1 MGALALRGMPFSSSA
16 GIPVLILGDEQA
28 GQVFG
33 RGFHVQHCAS
43 PEGLSEALATGAFE
57 AVLWVHRDEHGLQRV
72 AAWPQLAQVAA
83 ELAVVVAAHQPSLK
97 DSLRLV
103 QLGVEDV
110 LPLPVSPSGWTGI
123 ARAVAL
129 SVARKRLGELRR
141 KGGSIDLGTGLPSR
155 QVWLDHLHQ
164 LCALRERE
172 PAPMAVV
179 VVSLE
184 GGQTVEERQG
194 AQARAL
200 LQRKLAVRLRAAL
213 RASDVVG
220 TVSVDTYAVLLSWME
235 SPADAALVAAKL
247 VRTLEQPIRIGTERS
262 AVAVRTGISRYG
274 DDGVD
279 GAALLRTALQRAGA
293 SEPSAQSRRRGGMAT
308 WVEGARTE
316 AANDPEPS
324 RFDAPETTFDGQDAE
339 SMLMDLR
346 ELPDPQ
352 RPD

>member
-1 MGALALRGMPFSSSA
+1 MSSSQTG
-16 GIPVLILGDEQA
+16 GIPLLILGDDQA
-28 GQVFG
+28 AQVFG
-33 RGFHVQHCAS
+33 RGFHVQRCTS
-43 PEGLSEALATGAFE
+43 PEQLSEALASGAFE
-57 AVLWVHRDEHGLQRV
+57 ALLWVDPEEHALQRV

-83 ELAVVVAAHQPSLK
+83 EHAVIVVSPLPSMK

-110 LPLPVSPSGWTGI
+110 LPMPSTPGGWTRV

-129 SVARKRLGELRR
+129 SVARKRLSELRR

-179 VVSLE
+179 VVGLE
-184 GGQTVEERQG
+184 GGQTVEERLG
-194 AQARAL
+194 VQARAL

-220 TVSVDTYAVLLSWME
+220 TVAVDTYAVLLSWME
-235 SPADAALVAAKL
+235 SPADAELVAAKL
-247 VRTLEQPIRIGTERS
+247 VRTLEQPMRVGTERA

-293 SEPSAQSRRRGGMAT
+293 IEPSAMSRRRGGMAT

-316 AANDPEPS
+316 AANDPEPA

-346 ELPDPQ
+346 ELPDLS

>member
-1 MGALALRGMPFSSSA
+1 MPSSSSA

-43 PEGLSEALATGAFE
+43 PEGLSEALAAGAFE
-57 AVLWVHRDEHGLQRV
+57 AVLWVHKEEHGLQRV

-83 ELAVVVAAHQPSLK
+83 ELAVVVVAQQPSLK

-110 LPLPVSPSGWTGI
+110 LPLPASASGWTGI

-184 GGQTVEERQG
+184 GGQTVEARQG

-235 SPADAALVAAKL
+235 SPTDATLVAAKL

-293 SEPSAQSRRRGGMAT
+293 NEPSAQSRQRGGMAT

-316 AANDPEPS
+316 AANDPEPA
-324 RFDAPETTFDGQDAE
+324 RFDAPETAFDGQDAE

>member
-1 MGALALRGMPFSSSA
+1 MSSTPAQA
-16 GIPVLILGDEQA
+16 GIPVLVLGDAQA
-28 GQVFG
+28 LQAFG
-33 RGFHVQHCAS
+33 RGFHAQFCES
-43 PEGLSEALATGAFE
+43 PEAVSEALAGGAFE
-57 AVLWVHRDEHGLQRV
+57 ALLWVNKEVHGLQHV

-83 ELAVVVAAHQPSLK
+83 EMAVVIVAQHPALK

-110 LPLPVSPSGWTGI
+110 LPLPAGESMSGWAGV
-123 ARAVAL
+123 ARTLAL

-184 GGQTVEERQG
+184 GARTVEERLG
-194 AQARAL
+194 PQALAL

-220 TVSVDTYAVLLSWME
+220 LVAVDTYAVLLSWME
-235 SPADAALVAAKL
+235 SYADAELVATKL
-247 VRTLEQPIRIGTERS
+247 VRTLEQPIRIGTERA

-274 DDGVD
+274 DDGVE
-279 GAALLRTALQRAGA
+279 GAALLRTALTKAGA
-293 SEPSAQSRRRGGMAT
+293 GGASAQSRRRGAMAT

-316 AANDPEPS
+316 AANDAEPAG
-324 RFDAPETTFDGQDAE
+324 FEGQEGFNEANDAE
-339 SMLMDLR
+339 SMLMDLS
-346 ELPDPQ
+346 ELPDPT
-352 RPD
+352 RDPNPD

>member
-1 MGALALRGMPFSSSA
+1 MSTSPTSRMPT
-16 GIPVLILGDEQA
+16 GIPVLVLGEAQA
-28 GQVFG
+28 MQAFG
-33 RGFHVQHCAS
+33 RGFHTQYCES
-43 PEGLSEALATGAFE
+43 PEALNDALTARAFE
-57 AVLWVHRDEHGLQRV
+57 AVLWVNKESHGLQRV

-83 ELAVVVAAHQPSLK
+83 EMAVVVVAQEATLK

-110 LPLPVSPSGWTGI
+110 LPVPPSPSGWTGV

-184 GGQTVEERQG
+184 GAQTVEQRLG
-194 AQARAL
+194 AQALAL

-213 RASDVVG
+213 RSSDVVG
-220 TVSVDTYAVLLSWME
+220 AVAVDTYAVLLSWME
-235 SPADAALVAAKL
+235 SPADADGVAAKL
-247 VRTLEQPIRIGTERS
+247 VRSLEQPTRIGTERA
-262 AVAVRTGISRYG
+262 AVAVRTGIARYG
-274 DDGVD
+274 DDGVE
-279 GAALLRTALQRAGA
+279 GPALLRAALNRAGA
-293 SEPSAQSRRRGGMAT
+293 AEAGVSRRRGGMAT

-316 AANDPEPS
+316 AANDAANDAEPAQFDSPES
-324 RFDAPETTFDGQDAE
+324 AADANDAE

-346 ELPDPQ
+346 DLPDPS

>member
-1 MGALALRGMPFSSSA
+1 MSSSSAQA
-16 GIPVLILGDEQA
+16 GIPVLVLGDAQA
-28 GQVFG
+28 LQAFG
-33 RGFHVQHCAS
+33 RGFHAQFCES
-43 PEGLSEALATGAFE
+43 PEAVNEALATGAFE
-57 AVLWVHRDEHGLQRV
+57 ALLWVNRDPHGLQRV

-83 ELAVVVAAHQPSLK
+83 EMAVVVVAQHAALK

-110 LPLPVSPSGWTGI
+110 LPAPASESMSGWASV

-184 GGQTVEERQG
+184 GARTVEERLG
-194 AQARAL
+194 PQALAL

-220 TVSVDTYAVLLSWME
+220 TVAVDTYAVLLSWME
-235 SPADAALVAAKL
+235 SHADADLVAAKL
-247 VRTLEQPIRIGTERS
+247 IRTLEQPTRIGTERA

-279 GAALLRTALQRAGA
+279 GASLLRTALTRAGVA
-293 SEPSAQSRRRGGMAT
+293 EASAQSRRRGSMAT

-316 AANDPEPS
+316 AANDPEPP
-324 RFDAPETTFDGQDAE
+324 RFDSPEGQDSDANDAE

-346 ELPDPQ
+346 DLPEPG
-352 RPD
+352 RPSGPD